1 MTAIYMVLASI
12 ILGTA
17 TLTLI
22 GCASTPTEEGTGEF
36 FDDSVITTKVK
47 AAILRDNTLK
57 VTEISVNTFKGD
69 VTLGGTVDTADMAK
83 IAVKI
88 AQGVA
93 GVKSVKSN
101 LKVK

>member
-1 MTAIYMVLASI
+1 MSAMYKVIASI
-12 ILGTA
+12 VLGTA
-17 TLTLI
+17 TLAVL

-47 AAILRDNTLK
+47 AAILHDNTLK
-57 VTEISVNTFKGD
+57 VTEISVRTFKGE
-69 VTLGGTVDTADMAK
+69 VTLGGTVDTPDMAK
-83 IAVKI
+83 IAVKV

-93 GVKSVKSN
+93 GVRSVKSE